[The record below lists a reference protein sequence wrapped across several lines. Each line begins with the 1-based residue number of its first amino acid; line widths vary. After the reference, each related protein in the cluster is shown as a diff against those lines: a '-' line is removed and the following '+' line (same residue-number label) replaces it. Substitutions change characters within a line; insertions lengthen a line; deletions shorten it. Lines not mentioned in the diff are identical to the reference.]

1 MPLALS
7 KKITLKIRAAR
18 WKQSRVIKVGKEI
31 CKQYGHKLP
40 NANRVW
46 KGENPKAK
54 LIEYLIKNYEAEM
67 ASVLEIDVSQ
77 YETADQIRVRV
88 ANEKDISL
96 AVASDPDIVT
106 TPPNISD
113 QSNGSDIF
121 NDGFIDEI
129 VRRVQEKAVNHEQ
142 VDQIVK
148 QAVEKAIDG
157 RPVQKVLVDKS
168 GTVIKEMPKVTSKYF
183 KQVVEM
189 ATTEDVNVCMVG
201 PAGCG
206 KTFLA
211 KQVAES
217 LEMNYVSVSI
227 TAGVS
232 EGNLT
237 GWLLP
242 IGASGK
248 FLHVDSVVLK
258 AWQDGNSLILIDEM
272 DAGDP
277 NTLLIANQMLAN
289 GYMFLPMR
297 HEEPEVKRGE
307 NVIVLA
313 AMNTNGTG
321 ANMQYSGRN
330 QLDQAT
336 LNRFFFVMMDYD
348 SALERELIQGVSE
361 LHDWAEQVRK
371 KISEYK
377 IARPLSTRQLK
388 GYANLMKKQN
398 WTMSKVESNYFCT
411 WSADEKR
418 KVVAA

>member
-7 KKITLKIRAAR
+7 KKIEMKIRSER
-18 WKQSRVIKVGKEI
+18 WKQIAVVNAGKEI
-31 CKQYGHKLP
+31 CRQYGHKLP

-46 KGENPKAK
+46 KGENPKKK
-54 LIEYLIKNYEAEM
+54 LIEYLIKHYEAEM
-67 ASVLEIDVSQ
+67 AAILAIDVSQ
-77 YETADQIRVRV
+77 YETADQVRDRR
-88 ANEKDISL
+88 NKELKEEKEKTVS
-96 AVASDPDIVT
+96 
-106 TPPNISD
+106 TPPNITD

-336 LNRFFFVMMDYD
+336 LNRFFFVLMDYD

-361 LHDWAEQVRK
+361 LHDWAEQIRK